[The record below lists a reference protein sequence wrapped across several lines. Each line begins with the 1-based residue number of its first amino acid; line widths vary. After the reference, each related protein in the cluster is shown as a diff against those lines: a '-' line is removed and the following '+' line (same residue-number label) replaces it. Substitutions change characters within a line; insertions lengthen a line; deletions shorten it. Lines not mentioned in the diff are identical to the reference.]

1 MGGLAVWEISL
12 FSPSSQL
19 SSTEL
24 PSFNSTVSENP
35 RFVPPELWLR
45 HSPGKP
51 NVSFVS
57 SKFIPAASFPG
68 EFPTIS
74 GDISL
79 FPSLSL
85 LLGRLSRMIILDQLR
100 NRVWWP
106 SIYIIWW
113 RGIALFQISIA
124 TVLLTRVLQRAAWL
138 VRVTVILYDGKR
150 VSMILSAFKF
160 GPSWVP
166 TLSLHW
172 EKFLMPAGT
181 THTWYPIGDPSRS
194 NVFWNGLNFRE
205 KKRRERVFGCRERK
219 GINLNRLKYVWMIE
233 IADE

>member
-24 PSFNSTVSENP
+24 PSFNSTVSENR

-51 NVSFVS
+51 NVSSVS

-79 FPSLSL
+79 SLSL

-124 TVLLTRVLQRAAWL
+124 TALLTRVLQRAAWL

-150 VSMILSAFKF
+150 VSMILSAFKY

-172 EKFLMPAGT
+172 EKFLGAGGY
-181 THTWYPIGDPSRS
+181 HTRGILSEIL
-194 NVFWNGLNFRE
+194 VVQMCFWNGLNFRE
-205 KKRRERVFGCRERK
+205 KKRGERK
-219 GINLNRLKYVWMIE
+219 RINLNHLKYVWMIE
-233 IADE
+233 IAYE